1 MSGQAVEKEEKKPP
15 PRRKEEMMKIWL
27 EILLG
32 DSMFYVQRS

>member
-32 DSMFYVQRS
+32 DSMFYVHRS